1 MRKLPISK
9 LQFSRTLMIAA
20 ILLIATF
27 QGYWISR
34 IYKEEKNGLQ
44 KEANG
49 IFRDVVYNLQV
60 ERFKQDTFFLKEKP
74 GNNLFKYNAV
84 NAIRYKVGLHA
95 DNSIVRIDSSLKKGG
110 SIAIIKRTHPL
121 GDSIHEKRG
130 DTQNQLFFM
139 QSGGAG
145 HSMPNMPDT
154 AMLKKMAQAGLNV
167 VVRYGTQG
175 NDSGHSVKLAP
186 TEHAIKPELFKS
198 ITIAR
203 NVDSKKAA
211 ATPVITN
218 EKSFIRMITQGTAL
232 DDTIPVTKVD
242 STFKKELAKTGI
254 QIGFTTIIRKDDSLH
269 KKDTGSANRFRTDLA
284 TVGIINQH
292 WYQAVFDSP
301 ATYLLKKIS
310 PQILFSLFLVAF
322 TTIAFIFLY
331 RNLAAQRRLSEI
343 KNDFISNITHEL
355 KTPIATVSVAV
366 EALRNFGGLESPER
380 TKEYLDISAG
390 ELQRLGLLVDKVL
403 KLSMFENQE
412 IALQKESF
420 DLLQLTE
427 EVMASMKLQFEK
439 YQAVT
444 SLETTGD
451 NFMIDADRLHI
462 TSVIYNLLDNALKY
476 SKTDPRIDVKL
487 IRHGEY
493 FELRISDNGVGILPE
508 YQRKIFDQFF
518 RVPNGDRHNIK
529 GYGLGLSYVNHI
541 VQQHMGFIE
550 VESTPGKG
558 STFIVKMAFTE
569 KAVIHFD
576 KGRKISKK
584 IL

>member
-1 MRKLPISK
+1 MSK

-20 ILLIATF
+20 ILLIVAF

-34 IYKEEKNGLQ
+34 IYKEERTGLQ

-49 IFRDVVYNLQV
+49 LFRDVVYNLQV
-60 ERFKQDTFFLKEKP
+60 ERFKHDTFFLKERT

-84 NAIRYKVGLHA
+84 NAIRYKVGGLYR
-95 DNSIVRIDSSLKKGG
+95 DTTITTIDSSQKKG
-110 SIAIIKRTHPL
+110 SSVTLIKRDHPL
-121 GDSIHEKRG
+121 PDSIQHRRV
-130 DTQNQLFFM
+130 DSLSQMVFIQR
-139 QSGGAG
+139 SGGEHA
-145 HSMPNMPDT
+145 MPAMPDT

-167 VVRYGTQG
+167 VVHFGSQRKDSARPG
-175 NDSGHSVKLAP
+175 NAALKD
-186 TEHAIKPELFKS
+186 IKPERIQS
-198 ITIAR
+198 ITIGR
-203 NVDSKKAA
+203 NGDVRKAVTA
-211 ATPVITN
+211 PRLVN
-218 EKSFIRMITQGTAL
+218 DKQFIRMITNSSGL
-232 DDTIPVTKVD
+232 DDTIPVARVD
-242 STFKKELAKTGI
+242 SAFKKELAKNGI
-254 QIGFTTIIRKDDSLH
+254 HIGFNTIVRKDDSTH
-269 KKDTGSANRFRTDLA
+269 KKDTASADRLRTDLA

-310 PQILFSLFLVAF
+310 PQILFSLFLIAF
-322 TTIAFIFLY
+322 TTVTFIFLY
-331 RNLAAQRRLSEI
+331 RNLAAQRRLSEM
-343 KNDFISNITHEL
+343 KNDLISNITHEL

-366 EALRNFGGLESPER
+366 EALRNFGGLERPER

-390 ELQRLGLLVDKVL
+390 ELQRLGMLVDKVL

-420 DLLQLTE
+420 DLLQLIE

-439 YQAVT
+439 QHAVT

-476 SKTDPRIDVKL
+476 SKADPRIDVKL
-487 IRHGEY
+487 IRHADY
-493 FELRISDNGVGILPE
+493 FELRISDNGVGISPE

-541 VQQHMGFIE
+541 VRQHMGFIE

-558 STFIVKMAFTE
+558 STFIIKMAFAE
-569 KAVIHFD
+569 KDIIHFD
-576 KGRKISKK
+576 KGRKMSKK
-584 IL
+584 FLIRKHGH